1 MPVFKEMKI
10 PVPIDEVLRRLGKKR
25 NMDISNQLAWLVNE
39 ETEKCQSLMTPMGI
53 YERFEVSLEK
63 EDVVEVKDGL
73 SIESADLYRWV
84 SGCDEIVVM
93 AVTIGEEIITRVE
106 ELVEASEVTRGMI
119 VDAIGSE
126 TVEELANVLNRII
139 CTTVRKATTKRY
151 SPGYGDWEV
160 TDQKALLDLIHG
172 DQIGI
177 RVNDTSQMVPEKSIS
192 AVIGLEDRIKKQ
204 C

>member
-25 NMDISNQLAWLVNE
+25 KMEISPQLARLVNE
-39 ETEKCQSLMTPMGI
+39 ETEKCQGMMTPMGI
-53 YERFEVSLEK
+53 YERFDISLEK
-63 EDVVEVKDGL
+63 ENIVEVKGGL
-73 SIESADLYRWV
+73 SIESSDLYSWV
-84 SGCDEIVVM
+84 SGCDELVVM
-93 AVTIGEEIITRVE
+93 AVTIGDGIVTRVE
-106 ELVEASEVTRGMI
+106 ELVEAREVTRGMI

-160 TDQKALLDLIHG
+160 TDQKVLLDLVHG

-177 RVNDTSQMVPEKSIS
+177 EVNEASQMVPEKSIS

-204 C
+204 G